1 MASRRPAE
9 TLDMNVKPTLTVLPD
24 EVSIC
29 RLGPDQAIPDWA
41 HNRVFSAI
49 TRTRDELSIVCFAD
63 EVPDHLK
70 AERGWRILKMEGPFD
85 LSLIGILAGV
95 ANVLKASAISLFV
108 VSTFDTD
115 YVLVR
120 KDKLGDAM
128 AALTTDGYHV
138 NPQG

>member
-63 EVPDHLK
+63 EVPDHLE

-85 LSLIGILAGV
+85 LSLIGILAGL
-95 ANVLKASAISLFV
+95 ANVLKASAISLLWSPP
-108 VSTFDTD
+108 STPITCW
-115 YVLVR
+115 
-120 KDKLGDAM
+120 
-128 AALTTDGYHV
+128 
-138 NPQG
+138 